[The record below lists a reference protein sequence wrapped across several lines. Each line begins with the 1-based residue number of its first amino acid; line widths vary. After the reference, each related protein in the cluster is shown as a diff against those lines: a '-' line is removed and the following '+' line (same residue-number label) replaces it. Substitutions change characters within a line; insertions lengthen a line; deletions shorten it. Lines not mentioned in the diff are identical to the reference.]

1 LFGVLFLGWSCAIDC
16 LVGWLIGL
24 NWWNKF
30 FFLAKS
36 QDCYKNC
43 IMLLKEHR
51 RGISIIRDMDAFMG
65 LQHFG
70 LKLICKKKK

>member
-1 LFGVLFLGWSCAIDC
+1 LS
-16 LVGWLIGL
+16 GWLADWIEL
-24 NWWNKF
+24 VEQV

-43 IMLLKEHR
+43 IMQLKEHR
-51 RGISIIRDMDAFMG
+51 RGISIIRDMDALMG